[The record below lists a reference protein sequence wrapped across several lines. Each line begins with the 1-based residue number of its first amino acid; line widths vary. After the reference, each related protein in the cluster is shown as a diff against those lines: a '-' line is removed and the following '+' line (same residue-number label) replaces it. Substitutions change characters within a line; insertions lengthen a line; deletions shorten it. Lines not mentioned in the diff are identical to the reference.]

1 MGNTILTPILILV
14 SWSLIMW
21 IWMYARRMP
30 AMTAAKVDPQDAQHP
45 GALAKLLPSE
55 VQRVADNYNHLHEQ
69 PTVFYALVIYS
80 HLAGVA
86 DPVNIGL
93 AWAYVGLRVVHSL
106 VQSTVNIVV
115 ARFAIFAL
123 SSIAL
128 MAIAIR
134 NLMALA

>member
-1 MGNTILTPILILV
+1 MGTTILTPILILV

-69 PTVFYALVIYS
+69 PTVFYALVLYT